1 MSQATINRFLG
12 VIFIGVLVLT
22 VASCGRGGASDS
34 SRPPAST
41 MGPSL
46 VGLLSR
52 PTTNTSSDTSQK
64 ALAPAATPGAAAAAS
79 TMPGADPAIQKWFLS
94 VEKQKIAFNQALFQ
108 AQRGIKANS
117 AAACQ
122 PLRRAASA
130 LQAELARLRSVSSP
144 AGAKIADAI
153 APLMVTMTSIADVC
167 IKGDF
172 PAAQKLMDSTGVPQQ
187 AETQALI
194 DEILDG
200 GK

>member
-1 MSQATINRFLG
+1 MSQAAKNRLLG

-22 VASCGRGGASDS
+22 IASCGRAGANDS
-34 SRPPAST
+34 SGPAAST
-41 MGPSL
+41 TRPSPA
-46 VGLLSR
+46 GLLPG
-52 PTTNTSSDTSQK
+52 PTSTSSDTSQR
-64 ALAPAATPGAAAAAS
+64 AWAPAAAPGAAAAAS

-94 VEKQKIAFNQALFQ
+94 VEKAKITFNQALFQ

-130 LQAELARLRSVSSP
+130 IQAELARLHSVSSP
-144 AGAKIADAI
+144 AGAKIADAV
-153 APLMVTMTSIADVC
+153 APLMVTMTSIADAC
-167 IKGDF
+167 IKGDY

-187 AETQALI
+187 ADTQALI